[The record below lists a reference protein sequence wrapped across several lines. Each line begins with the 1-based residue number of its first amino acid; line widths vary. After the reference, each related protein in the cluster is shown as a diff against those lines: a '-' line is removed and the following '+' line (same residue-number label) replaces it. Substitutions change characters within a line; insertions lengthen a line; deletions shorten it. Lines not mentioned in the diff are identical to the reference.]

1 MSPSSGSGGDAGA
14 SVIAGSSIGAAS
26 VTLVRPRCGTRSA
39 AGLRLPQRAA
49 SEPPTP
55 PGAGGSSTR
64 QSLRLLDV
72 AVEGKT
78 TLGVGPAPLSNSTHF
93 TQQFAKS
100 CGLRVLPE
108 LTQTFAKDT
117 QAPKASG
124 SCDGQFTVAA
134 HWSTPNVPF
143 PRFCAATG
151 VPLSRSPN
159 PIAART
165 NVSCLFML
173 LSPLGLVMKART
185 FRGEPV
191 VLPVRARGRD
201 RCCD

>member
-78 TLGVGPAPLSNSTHF
+78 TIGVGAEPVRNSTHVGELHTLHAAVF
-93 TQQFAKS
+93 KKLRVEGLAGVNADVCEGYAS
-100 CGLRVLPE
+100 AERLRVL
-108 LTQTFAKDT
+108 
-117 QAPKASG
+117 
-124 SCDGQFTVAA
+124 
-134 HWSTPNVPF
+134 
-143 PRFCAATG
+143 
-151 VPLSRSPN
+151 
-159 PIAART
+159 
-165 NVSCLFML
+165 
-173 LSPLGLVMKART
+173 
-185 FRGEPV
+185 
-191 VLPVRARGRD
+191 
-201 RCCD
+201 